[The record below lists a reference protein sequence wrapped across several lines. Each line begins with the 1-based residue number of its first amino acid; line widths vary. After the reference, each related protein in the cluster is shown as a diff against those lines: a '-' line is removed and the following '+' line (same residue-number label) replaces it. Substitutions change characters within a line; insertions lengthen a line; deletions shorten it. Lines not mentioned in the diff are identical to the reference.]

1 MSVKTEVDGADHEN
15 QHSGARNDMKW
26 IQNQMS
32 NQMVKIP
39 RIHHKERNK
48 IEVGDLDV
56 EEGKCIGSN
65 GDPISGFLKKS
76 TLI

>member
-1 MSVKTEVDGADHEN
+1 M
-15 QHSGARNDMKW
+15 
-26 IQNQMS
+26 NQMS

-39 RIHHKERNK
+39 RIYHRKRKNK
-48 IEVGDLDV
+48 VKVGDLDV

-76 TLI
+76 P